1 MEESILTSV
10 VLPGSLFIIMLGM
23 GLSLVPNDFKRVV
36 RFPRAAT
43 IGFINQLIL
52 LPIIGFILALVFDL
66 SPAFAVG
73 LMILAACPGGVTS
86 NLITHVAKGDTAL
99 SITLTAIASFITVF
113 SIPLIISASLV
124 YFLGDS
130 SPVELPVFKTI
141 LQVVGITIIPV
152 SIGMFVRYKN
162 PSFADRMERPSR
174 IASTI
179 IFLIILLGV
188 ILANKEILADSFEKL
203 GIVTLCL
210 NVLTMGLGFMA
221 GRLFQLNQS
230 QSLAIMIESGIQN
243 GTLAIVIATAILK
256 QPDMALPAGVYSLL
270 MFVTGGVIMWY
281 YGRKKEENVA
291 EKVNV

>member
-124 YFLGDS
+124 YFLG
-130 SPVELPVFKTI
+130 
-141 LQVVGITIIPV
+141 
-152 SIGMFVRYKN
+152 
-162 PSFADRMERPSR
+162 
-174 IASTI
+174 
-179 IFLIILLGV
+179 
-188 ILANKEILADSFEKL
+188 
-203 GIVTLCL
+203 
-210 NVLTMGLGFMA
+210 
-221 GRLFQLNQS
+221 
-230 QSLAIMIESGIQN
+230 
-243 GTLAIVIATAILK
+243 
-256 QPDMALPAGVYSLL
+256 
-270 MFVTGGVIMWY
+270 
-281 YGRKKEENVA
+281 
-291 EKVNV
+291 